1 MGKRNE
7 SENKIL
13 VKTSIENMHTKLKEI
28 VNNSL
33 EKFNSISLEKWTSK
47 PSSDKWSKKEILG
60 HLCDSAYNNMRRFI
74 VTQYQQN
81 DKIYYR
87 QDDWVRIQ
95 DYQNV
100 DIHEIITLWKLINYQ
115 IARIIEAIPDNL
127 LQNTCDTN
135 PNEQQLVTL
144 EFLMKIICRIMI
156 D

>member
-1 MGKRNE
+1 
-7 SENKIL
+7 
-13 VKTSIENMHTKLKEI
+13 MHTKLKEI

-33 EKFNSISLEKWTSK
+33 EGFNSISLEKWTSK

-127 LQNTCDTN
+127 LPNTCDTN

-144 EFLMKIICRIMI
+144 EFLMKDYVNHLNHHLDQIL

>member
-1 MGKRNE
+1 
-7 SENKIL
+7 
-13 VKTSIENMHTKLKEI
+13 MHTKLKEI

-144 EFLMKIICRIMI
+144 EFLMKDYVEHLNHHLDQIL